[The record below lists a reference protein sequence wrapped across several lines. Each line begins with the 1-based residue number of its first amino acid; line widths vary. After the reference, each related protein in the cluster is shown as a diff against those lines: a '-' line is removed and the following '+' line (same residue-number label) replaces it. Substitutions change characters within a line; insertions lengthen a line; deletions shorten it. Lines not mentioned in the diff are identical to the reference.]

1 VAGAVAGVVRAVASV
16 VVAIAD
22 EDVVDVDQICTS
34 FMAVAVKLLTS
45 VVQVIWLI
53 VNKRPSAI
61 ATESGMMTILLAWE
75 VVRTP
80 PTWRATVNET
90 WSVVESPSLV
100 LVINDTKLLM
110 PCVKC
115 FELGI
120 SNTCDE
126 GVRGKE
132 WCPQDHKEMV
142 HGHEMTIM
150 VEMHII

>member
-1 VAGAVAGVVRAVASV
+1 LSS
-16 VVAIAD
+16 I
-22 EDVVDVDQICTS
+22 T
-34 FMAVAVKLLTS
+34 K
-45 VVQVIWLI
+45 
-53 VNKRPSAI
+53 KRKI
-61 ATESGMMTILLAWE
+61 
-75 VVRTP
+75 
-80 PTWRATVNET
+80 
-90 WSVVESPSLV
+90 ESPSLV

-132 WCPQDHKEMV
+132 WWPQDHKEMV
-142 HGHEMTIM
+142 HGHEMMIM